1 MGCVGDCALWSW
13 HLRITETCERW
24 EDSFWKCQFLFLYL
38 SAQANPSLPPSLHN
52 ALSLFYVICMLQ
64 VMHSDVWHWA
74 VRRQVLF
81 LFFRLFHFCYSN
93 SPFSSLWSCYMSE
106 DPFCLW
112 SVSQNDLR
120 RLLLILC
127 RYIIT
132 GFSRYTRNCK
142 WYIASIYGTTYQW
155 APSYFP

>member
-38 SAQANPSLPPSLHN
+38 SAQANPSLPPSTMLCHSFMSF
-52 ALSLFYVICMLQ
+52 ACCKLCIQMCGTELSEDRFC
-64 VMHSDVWHWA
+64 
-74 VRRQVLF
+74 F
-81 LFFRLFHFCYSN
+81 FFFRLFHFCYSN

-142 WYIASIYGTTYQW
+142 WYIASIYGNTYQW
-155 APSYFP
+155 APSCFP